1 MIRYLTVFALLF
13 ATAGA
18 RAVDPGTAIGHIA
31 REEGTLTFRYAV
43 ALRQD
48 DAEHLLL
55 AGPGLWV
62 LLSDAP
68 VEPEALMG
76 GEFPPAVDMARDG
89 KFKGALL
96 QFDPAKRES
105 LLISLLD
112 GQPGSSTLTL
122 EDSKGLW
129 KELRV
134 ENNRVSGAIEDE
146 DGRQFAFDAPIYE
159 DPMVEQLR
167 GPAAQ
172 ASPFVALLRQEA
184 DAYARGDTA
193 SALALNSERRR
204 AMLVS
209 LLPEAAAQVRTEA
222 ASMKAE
228 IAKIDQIYVRANT
241 AIAKGAG
248 DSAWNFRR
256 EKGVWKID

>member
-1 MIRYLTVFALLF
+1 MIRYLAALALLL
-13 ATAGA
+13 APAGA
-18 RAVDPGTAIGHIA
+18 LAIDPGAATGQIA
-31 REEGTLTFRYAV
+31 RDEGTLSFHYAV

-55 AGPGLWV
+55 GGPGIWV
-62 LLSDAP
+62 LLSDVP

-89 KFKGALL
+89 RFKGALL

-105 LLISLLD
+105 MLISLLD
-112 GQPGSSTLTL
+112 GQPGSTTLTL

-129 KELRV
+129 KDLKIAG
-134 ENNRVSGAIEDE
+134 NRVSGAIKDE
-146 DGRQFAFDAPIYE
+146 DGRQFSFDAPIFE
-159 DPMVEQLR
+159 DPIVEQLR

-172 ASPFVALLRQEA
+172 ASPFVALLKQEA

-193 SALALNSERRR
+193 AAQALNSERRR
-204 AMLVS
+204 AMLAS
-209 LLPEAAAQVRTEA
+209 LPPEVAAQARKEA
-222 ASMKAE
+222 TSMKAD
-228 IAKIDQIYVRANT
+228 IAKIGLIYVRANT

-248 DSAWNFRR
+248 DNAWSFRR
-256 EKGVWKID
+256 EKGAWKID